1 MSDARKNYHK
11 SRRYYKRLLK
21 ERITNYID
29 GTIEILLLLTII
41 IASFQL
47 VHMALTSE
55 RTIDRLNECYK
66 YHSYS
71 YCQKNVK

>member
-1 MSDARKNYHK
+1 MKYLNSKQ
-11 SRRYYKRLLK
+11 YYKKLLK

-29 GTIEILLLLTII
+29 GTIEIILLLTII

-47 VHMALTSE
+47 IYMALTSE

-71 YCQKNVK
+71 YCQKNIK

>member
-1 MSDARKNYHK
+1 MKYLDSKQYYRK
-11 SRRYYKRLLK
+11 LIK

-29 GTIEILLLLTII
+29 GTIEIILLLTII

-47 VHMALTSE
+47 VYMALTSE

-71 YCQKNVK
+71 YCQKNIK

>member
-1 MSDARKNYHK
+1 MKYLNSKQYYRK
-11 SRRYYKRLLK
+11 LVK
-21 ERITNYID
+21 ERIQNYID
-29 GTIEILLLLTII
+29 GTIEIILLLTII

-47 VHMALTSE
+47 IYMALTSE

-71 YCQKNVK
+71 YCQKNIK